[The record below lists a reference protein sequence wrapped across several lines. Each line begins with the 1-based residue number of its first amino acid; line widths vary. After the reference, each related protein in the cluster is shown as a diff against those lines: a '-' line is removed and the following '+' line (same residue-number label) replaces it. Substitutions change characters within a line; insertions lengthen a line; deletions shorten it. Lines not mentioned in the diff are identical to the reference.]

1 MDDLTIAASHLE
13 TAHELDRIADKIR
26 KLKVR
31 ERKFKRI
38 LKQHNKLSRTIGT
51 LAPKAPEVVRDKG
64 WI

>member
-1 MDDLTIAASHLE
+1 MDDLTIASSHLE

-38 LKQHNKLSRTIGT
+38 LKQHNKLSRTIDT

>member
-1 MDDLTIAASHLE
+1 MDDIKIASSHSATADELT
-13 TAHELDRIADKIR
+13 RIASAIRELKI
-26 KLKVR
+26 R

-51 LAPKAPEVVRDKG
+51 LAPEAPEVVRDKS